1 MMKVV
6 VFGLGRVGTVAA
18 AALLRAGHV
27 VVGIDREQV
36 IRDRIAVGQSPFREP
51 EVADLLESGRGSG
64 RLSVG
69 AAVGGYVDADIVLV
83 CVGTH
88 GTADGGLDLSDV
100 VVAAR
105 TLGKAIHRRPAG
117 RPPILLVF
125 QSTMLPG
132 SMTGTVLP
140 AVAAAAGE
148 PPGERYEIAYH
159 PTFIREGSGVADFFA
174 PSRLVIGERTPGC
187 AKLLLD
193 LLDSIDAEVFATS
206 FEAAELVKCSE
217 NGLHALK
224 IAFANE
230 IGRFAM
236 RCGIPPGEVF
246 KIITADTKLNLSASY
261 LQPGGAFGGPCLP
274 KDVRALATCM
284 RDAGIVAPV
293 IGHIL
298 DSNASHR
305 AFIIAEIA
313 RRAPPP
319 SRILLVGLS
328 FKPGTDDLRE
338 SPFVALADAL
348 LARSYDLTIFDPDL
362 LPDADGGIAHGHALL
377 PARVAAAVTA
387 RLDSPASFDLVVLGK
402 RGPAIAALIGAD
414 ADVFSIDQL

>member
-6 VFGLGRVGTVAA
+6 VVGLGRVGTVAA

-27 VVGIDREQV
+27 VVGVDKAKAIC
-36 IRDRIAVGQSPFREP
+36 DRIAQGQSPFREP
-51 EVADLLESGRGSG
+51 DVAELLQAGRRGG

-69 AAVGGYVDADIVLV
+69 QSVGDHIDADVMLV

-88 GTADGGLDLSDV
+88 GTADGALDLSDV
-100 VVAAR
+100 VIAAE
-105 TLGKAIHRRPAG
+105 TLGEAVRRRPAG

-132 SMTGTVLP
+132 SMRGTVLP

-148 PPGERYEIAYH
+148 PSGARYDIAYH

-174 PSRLVIGERTPGC
+174 PTRLVIGERAPGC
-187 AKLLLD
+187 AKTLLD
-193 LLDSIDAEVFATS
+193 LLDSLDAEVFATS
-206 FEAAELVKCSE
+206 FETAELVKCAD

-230 IGRFAM
+230 IGRLAV

-246 KIITADTKLNLSASY
+246 KIVTADTKLNLSASY

-284 RDAGIVAPV
+284 SDAGVVAPV

-305 AFIIAEIA
+305 AFILAEIA
-313 RRAPPP
+313 RRAPPG
-319 SRILLVGLS
+319 SRILMVGLS

-338 SPFVALADAL
+338 SPFIALADAL
-348 LARSYDLTIFDPDL
+348 LGQGYDLTIYDPDL
-362 LPDADGGIAHGHALL
+362 PPGVVGDIVKGRASL

-387 RLDSPASFDLVVLGK
+387 RPDPRGSFDLVVLGK
-402 RGPAIAALIGAD
+402 RGPEIAALVGAD
-414 ADVFSIDQL
+414 PDVFPIDQL

>member
-1 MMKVV
+1 MKVIV
-6 VFGLGRVGTVAA
+6 LGLGRVGTVAA

-27 VVGIDREQV
+27 VGGIDKDKA
-36 IRDRIAVGQSPFREP
+36 IRDRVAAGQSPFREP
-51 EVADLLESGRGSG
+51 EVSDLLDGGRRGG

-69 AAVGGYVDADIVLV
+69 AVVDDHIDADVVLV

-88 GTADGGLDLSDV
+88 GTADGRLDLSDV
-100 VVAAR
+100 IEAAR
-105 TLGKAIHRRPAG
+105 TLGEAARRRPVG
-117 RPPILLVF
+117 RPILLVF

-132 SMTGTVLP
+132 SMRGAVLP
-140 AVAAAAGE
+140 AVTAAAGE
-148 PPGERYEIAYH
+148 PPGARYEVAYH

-174 PSRLVIGERTPGC
+174 QSRLVVGERVPGC
-187 AKLLLD
+187 AKPLLE
-193 LLDSIDAEVFATS
+193 LLDSVHAEVFATS
-206 FEAAELVKCSE
+206 LEAAELVKCSD
-217 NGLHALK
+217 NGLHAMK

-230 IGRFAM
+230 IGRFAV
-236 RCGIPPGEVF
+236 RCGIPAGEVF
-246 KIITADTKLNLSASY
+246 RMITADTKLNLSASY

-284 RDAGIVAPV
+284 QESGVAAPV

-305 AFIIAEIA
+305 AFIIAEIV

-348 LARSYDLTIFDPDL
+348 LARDYDLAIYDPDL
-362 LPDADGGIAHGHALL
+362 PAELAGDIAQGHELV
-377 PARVAAAVTA
+377 PARVSAAVTA
-387 RLDSPASFDLVVLGK
+387 RPAAASRFDLVVLGK
-402 RGPAIAALIGAD
+402 RGPEIAALIGGA
-414 ADVFSIDQL
+414 ADVFAIDQL

>member
-1 MMKVV
+1 MKVV
-6 VFGLGRVGTVAA
+6 VLGLGRVGTVAA

-27 VVGIDREQV
+27 VVGIDREKA
-36 IRDRIAVGQSPFREP
+36 IRDRIAAGRSPFGEP
-51 EVADLLESGRGSG
+51 GVADLLECGHRGG

-69 AAVGGYVDADIVLV
+69 VAVEDHIDADVILV

-88 GTADGGLDLSDV
+88 GTADGALDLSDV
-100 VVAAR
+100 VIAAR
-105 TLGKAIHRRPAG
+105 TLGEAVCRRPAG

-132 SMTGTVLP
+132 SMRDTVLP

-148 PPGERYEIAYH
+148 PPGARYEIAYH

-174 PSRLVIGERTPGC
+174 PARLVIGERTPGC

-193 LLDSIDAEVFATS
+193 LLDSLDAEVFATS
-206 FEAAELVKCSE
+206 FEAAELVKCSD

-224 IAFANE
+224 ITFANE

-236 RCGIPPGEVF
+236 RCGIPAGEVF

-274 KDVRALATCM
+274 KDVRALATRM
-284 RDAGIVAPV
+284 QEAGIMAPV

-305 AFIIAEIA
+305 EFIIEEIA

-348 LARSYDLTIFDPDL
+348 LARSYHLTIYDPDL
-362 LPDADGGIAHGHALL
+362 PPGVVSEIVSGRASLSAG
-377 PARVAAAVTA
+377 VSAAVTA
-387 RLDSPASFDLVVLGK
+387 RPEPRPGWDLVVLGK
-402 RGPAIAALIGAD
+402 RGSEIAALIGSD
-414 ADVFSIDQL
+414 ADVLPIDQL